1 MGLSFGG
8 IVAFEM
14 AQQLHAQRQEV
25 ALLALFDS
33 NLSRQEHRLP
43 LPEVLSNL
51 AVLGPSAVLNR
62 VKQRAVRLSA
72 KFRKTA
78 YEPHVHHPWGVQ
90 RDLADTYRPK
100 TYPGRVLLF
109 KAVRQMPTLFHRFDP
124 PEVGWQ
130 KWAAGGVEL
139 HEVSA
144 GHIDLLE
151 EPHVENVAAMMKR
164 ALDG

>member
-33 NLSRQEHRLP
+33 YLCPQEHRLP
-43 LPEVLSNL
+43 LPSVLSNL
-51 AVLGPSAVLNR
+51 VKLGPGAVLDR
-62 VKQRAVRLSA
+62 VKYRAIQLRA
-72 KFRKTA
+72 KFRKGA

-90 RDLADTYRPK
+90 RDLADAYNPK

-109 KAVRQMPTLFHRFDP
+109 KAARPMPTVFHSFDP

-130 KWAAGGVEL
+130 KWAAGGVDL

-151 EPHVENVAAMMKR
+151 EPHVENVAATLR
-164 ALDG
+164 RTLGG